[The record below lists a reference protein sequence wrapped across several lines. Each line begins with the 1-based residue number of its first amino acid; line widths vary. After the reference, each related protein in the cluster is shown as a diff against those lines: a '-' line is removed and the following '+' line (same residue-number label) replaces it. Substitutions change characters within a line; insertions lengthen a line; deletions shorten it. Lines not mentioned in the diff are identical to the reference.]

1 VAGRI
6 PDKFLDDLR
15 AALPVSDVVR
25 RRLPGLKREGHEWKA
40 LSPFKDERTPSFT
53 VNDDKGIWYD
63 FSAGFGGNIIDF
75 EMKMTGGT
83 FVEAVRDLAAIAGMT
98 VPGDSAPA
106 ARPVTR
112 ARPDAGPPPDD
123 PDDPGALPDSAVAR
137 PGGAVAVSSRKQIT
151 KTYDYTDADGGLIY
165 QVCRQEWVD
174 KGERKKTFLQRR
186 PTWGDDR
193 GHWIWGLDADA
204 YVQGENGD
212 FYRATKARADWPGKR
227 IDVTDAVPH
236 GLYHMAALG
245 EEMAQDVD
253 DRRVVFSP
261 EGEKDCDTLDAWGLL
276 ATDSSGGSKNWSP
289 HHAEMLRDADVVV
302 LLDND
307 QSGRKYGHMKA
318 ASLRG
323 IAKRVRV
330 VDWGDPAIWPLAPQ
344 GADVTDWRDHAGGS
358 VSKLWALVDKLPDW
372 TPAPPESSFGAV
384 RFIGLDTPA
393 RELEWLIKGVL
404 TRGEVSIWYGMPGC
418 GKSFLITDAGLAVA
432 RGLSWL
438 GQRTRSGLVIYQAGE
453 GGLGLKK
460 RLRAYR
466 LHHEVRADLDVP
478 FVLLPSP
485 INLFVSDAD
494 VDKLIEEI
502 KAWGSFYDAPLELVV
517 IDTFSAATP
526 GADENAGKDVGPVLA
541 RCRRIANETGA
552 HVALVHHTPKGG
564 GSPRGWSG
572 FLGNVDNAV
581 EVIRTDD
588 KVGTLDVRHMTVTK
602 QKDDQDGL
610 FRRFILPQVTLSLDA
625 DGDRV
630 TSCVVSAL
638 DAQAFDKPA
647 VGAAFEIPRGWADL
661 KPNNRVIVRALVKA
675 LADHGRVVPVANV
688 SIPGARG
695 GELVCTVGEW
705 IAALSEIRFSND
717 QDDPPV
723 AGFPWGKRLHNA
735 CKKAV
740 ERTYGEYDWTGKMNL
755 IGKDREWVWRSG
767 RKVVGVDTLP
777 PAIADQPNPDMLL
790 APGEDP
796 ADVGDLLNSG
806 RKQGE

>member
-1 VAGRI
+1 MAGRI
-6 PDKFLDDLR
+6 PDAFLQQLR
-15 AALPVSDVVR
+15 DALPVSEVVR
-25 RRLPGLKREGHEWKA
+25 RRIPALKREGHEWKC
-40 LSPFKDERTPSFT
+40 LSPFKQEKTPSFS
-53 VNDDKGIWYD
+53 VNDDKGLWYD

-106 ARPVTR
+106 ARPVAR
-112 ARPDAGPPPDD
+112 ARPDIEPPPDE
-123 PDDPGALPDSAVAR
+123 PDDPGPM
-137 PGGAVAVSSRKQIT
+137 PGAPGAPQVSSRRQTT

-193 GHWIWGLDADA
+193 GHWIWGLDADT
-204 YVQGENGD
+204 YVQARDGD
-212 FYRATKARADWPGKR
+212 FYRLTKPRQEWPGKR
-227 IDVTDAVPH
+227 IEVADAVPH
-236 GLYHMAALG
+236 SLFNMAALA
-245 EEMAQDVD
+245 EEMAQDAD

-261 EGEKDCDTLDAWGLL
+261 EGEKDCDTLAAWGLL

-302 LLDND
+302 LMDND
-307 QSGRKYGHMKA
+307 RSGREYGHRKA

-330 VDWGDPAIWPLAPQ
+330 VDWAATAAWSNPPA
-344 GADVTDWRDHAGGS
+344 GADVTDWRDYAGGS
-358 VSKLWALVDKLPDW
+358 AAKLWALVDKLPDW
-372 TPAPPESSFGAV
+372 TPEAPESAFGAV
-384 RFIGLDTPA
+384 RFVGLDTPA

-404 TRGEVSIWYGMPGC
+404 TRGEVSIWYGLPGC
-418 GKSFLITDAGLAVA
+418 GKSFLATDAGLAIA

-438 GQRTRSGLVIYQAGE
+438 GQRTRPGLVIYQAGE

-466 LHHEVRADLDVP
+466 LHHKVRADLDVP

-502 KAWGSFYDAPLELVV
+502 KAWAAFYDAPLELVV

-581 EVIRTDD
+581 EVVRTED

-610 FRRFILPQVTLSLDA
+610 FRRFILPQVVLSIDA

-638 DAQAFDKPA
+638 DAQAFDKPT
-647 VGAAFEIPRGWADL
+647 AASAYEIPHGWADL
-661 KPNNRVIVRALVKA
+661 KPNNRMIMRALVKA
-675 LADHGRVVPVANV
+675 LADSGRIVPIPDVHVAAQV
-688 SIPGARG
+688 
-695 GELVCTVGEW
+695 GERVCTVGDW
-705 IAALSEIRFSND
+705 VAALCEIRFSND
-717 QDDPPV
+717 RDDPPV

-735 CKKAV
+735 CKRAID
-740 ERTYGEYDWTGKMNL
+740 RTYSEYDWSGRQNL
-755 IGKDREWVWRSG
+755 ITKDRHFVWRTG
-767 RKVVGVDTLP
+767 RKVVGLDTP
-777 PAIADQPNPDMLL
+777 PPTVAQAPNPAMIL

-796 ADVGDLLNSG
+796 ADVTDLLTRG
-806 RKQGE
+806 